1 MAFANTRL
9 LAATF
14 HTSRLQTQCVNP
26 FDFFINHRVVSLH
39 SGHYFECV
47 KSGCYFF
54 IWRRSVA
61 PVSGAPHPE
70 SMSGM
75 DVDSKSNMSG
85 LERTM
90 LDAWRTKFE
99 VMQSNYVYQDNKSS
113 ERGDESSSHNFKL
126 LRKDAFDEI
135 ITFLTNVEA
144 SDGRRERQSNVH
156 EQAKVCPSSFLPLRH
171 SPRRNMFANT

>member
-1 MAFANTRL
+1 
-9 LAATF
+9 
-14 HTSRLQTQCVNP
+14 
-26 FDFFINHRVVSLH
+26 
-39 SGHYFECV
+39 
-47 KSGCYFF
+47 
-54 IWRRSVA
+54 
-61 PVSGAPHPE
+61 
-70 SMSGM
+70 M

-99 VMQSNYVYQDNKSS
+99 VMQSNYVCQDNKSS